1 MNSPQTFLFLLYY
14 FYTIKIE
21 FILSNIQQCLNT
33 LLLTFAELFIIL
45 KNYST
50 KYYND
55 IVAIFEV
62 YNIMKIAVI

>member
-33 LLLTFAELFIIL
+33 SLLTFAELFIIL